1 MRIDTA
7 TLADAQTLAELN
19 EHVHRLHLEHAPA
32 FFRDPTR
39 QEAADAFRA
48 LLGREDTRAFV
59 AYIGDRAVGYVLI
72 VVYERAAGAFSP
84 ARRTLYIDQIAVD
97 PGCRRRGVAP
107 SRRRGARVG
116 SGQRDRRRGGRHV
129 GLQHAGPGVFRGS
142 GIPPQDR
149 AAVAE
154 ATALISSG

>member
-7 TLADAQTLAELN
+7 TLADAGTLAELN

-48 LLGREDTRAFV
+48 LLGREDTRAFI
-59 AYIGDRAVGYVLI
+59 AYIGDRAVGYVLL

-97 PGCRRRGVAP
+97 PGCRRSGVGRQLVDAAL
-107 SRRRGARVG
+107 GWAR
-116 SGQRDRRRGGRHV
+116 
-129 GLQHAGPGVFRGS
+129 AS
-142 GIPPQDR
+142 GIGDVEADTWAFNTKAQAFFAAQGFRPKTGRLWLKLPP
-149 AAVAE
+149 
-154 ATALISSG
+154 